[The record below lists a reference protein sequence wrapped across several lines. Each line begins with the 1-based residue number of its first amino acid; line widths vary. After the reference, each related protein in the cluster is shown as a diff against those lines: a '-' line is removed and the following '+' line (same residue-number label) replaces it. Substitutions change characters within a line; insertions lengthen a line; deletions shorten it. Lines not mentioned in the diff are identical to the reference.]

1 MQSNLALLLVA
12 LLYLGSLGPVVVA
25 GHEVGGIEEGDWDFE
40 GVQLDGGISDD
51 KLDALEEANENKRQ
65 VLQETMTIESA
76 AGSDGESIGKTD
88 EKRGLYCNDQKIE
101 PSFMELLAHIV
112 PDVDMG
118 GASEV
123 IEVNVAKLKT
133 AVGKL
138 IPAVGDENA
147 LSNIKIKIPE
157 LDLDDNHPIMKTVDK
172 LKEAGKI
179 SSDSIDNLTRQE
191 VPIMALISNG
201 VFTLKS
207 VGHADSI
214 TMIQQNYA
222 SVNILCNSKAAEYL
236 GPLRGIL
243 CSCYGAET
251 VGSQFAGRGDGSS
264 HSSQWCLT
272 RSLCENTRRGSTC
285 KIIIDPFRTTCIS
298 YTPGISFE
306 SIDYSREIPVVDMS
320 GGDIGN
326 LLSTIG
332 QYLQQ
337 MVPAIGKRIDLAK
350 VLGSFG
356 AYLDYIMAYI
366 PSYLFNMVMGILLVS
381 QADELSSSALFQYV
395 LAATFG
401 ALLAVVWILLAL
413 YRTTETMMKNSA
425 PMFAPGLGAV
435 FIFSSSW
442 ILNQSAIR
450 NMIVTSAVAFWETGA
465 PTPFPWAGKVYFLTS
480 MAVSIFLTT
489 YFGLFSPRSNSR
501 YVLRSLIQI
510 FGFILLSQS
519 TSNFEV
525 SCLVV
530 VFGMTQDQLYYW
542 SYRIWL
548 SYTASTQ
555 KASSKLMGRA
565 LYTRKEL
572 DEVSR
577 ITTER
582 ELAKLRAH
590 LLNSPVKADQYANK
604 LRQGGKTDE
613 AHFLNKFL
621 AGAYHLA
628 ATPLVPGTP
637 GFEEIEE
644 DMGDSDSDED
654 MSHAGG
660 SPYRSPTRSP
670 QKQRKPKSSR
680 WLSAFTWLVA
690 IAIIVSGVIIMQR
703 SMKLS
708 SIESVVEKLGL
719 FKAIALDT
727 IHNFRRNYKLS

>member
-1 MQSNLALLLVA
+1 MVVVLLV
-12 LLYLGSLGPVVVA
+12 LCSLNQPRCSVA
-25 GHEVGGIEEGDWDFE
+25 GQHGGIEEEEIDIE
-40 GVQLDGGISDD
+40 GVALEGGLSDD
-51 KLDALEEANENKRQ
+51 KLDALEEANENARQ
-65 VLQETMTIESA
+65 SFSEEASK
-76 AGSDGESIGKTD
+76 SDNSGQSGEEMGKTD

-101 PSFMELLAHIV
+101 PSFLELLTHLI

-123 IEVNVAKLKT
+123 FEENVAKLKS
-133 AVGKL
+133 AVGK
-138 IPAVGDENA
+138 IVPQENM
-147 LSNIKIKIPE
+147 KMPD
-157 LDLDDNHPIMKTVDK
+157 LDLDDNHPLMKTVDK
-172 LKEAGKI
+172 LKEAGKL
-179 SSDSIDNLTRQE
+179 SSDSIESLTRQE

-201 VFTLKS
+201 IFKLKGVDHMES
-207 VGHADSI
+207 V

-222 SVNILCNSKAAEYL
+222 SVNMVCNSRVAEYL

-251 VGSQFAGRGDGSS
+251 VGSQFAGRGDRSS

-272 RSLCENTRRGSTC
+272 RNLCENTRRGSSC
-285 KIIIDPFRTTCIS
+285 DIVIDPFRTTCIS
-298 YTPGISFE
+298 YTPGLSFKG
-306 SIDYSREIPVVDMS
+306 IDYSREVPVVDMS
-320 GGDIGN
+320 GSEIGN
-326 LLSTIG
+326 LFSSLG
-332 QYLQQ
+332 EYGEKA
-337 MVPAIGKRIDLAK
+337 VPSLKDYRVASI
-350 VLGSFG
+350 LGTVG
-356 AYLDYIMAYI
+356 TYVDYILTYV
-366 PSYLFNMVMGILLVS
+366 PSYLFNLTVGIFLMS
-381 QADELSSSALFQYV
+381 QADDLASSGLFQYV

-442 ILNQSAIR
+442 VLNQSSVR

-465 PTPFPWAGKVYFLTS
+465 PMPFSWAGKAYFLTS
-480 MAVSIFLTT
+480 MALSIFLTA
-489 YFGLFSPRSNSR
+489 YFGLFTPRSNSR
-501 YVLRSLIQI
+501 YVLRSLVQI
-510 FGFILLSQS
+510 FGLILLSQS

-530 VFGMTQDQLYYW
+530 VFGITQEQLFYW

-555 KASSKLMGRA
+555 KSSSKLMGRA
-565 LYTRKEL
+565 LYTRAEL

-590 LLNSPVKADQYANK
+590 LLHSPVKAEQYANK
-604 LRQGGKTDE
+604 LRQGGKTEE
-613 AHFLNKFL
+613 ATVLNKFL

-637 GFEEIEE
+637 GYDEV
-644 DMGDSDSDED
+644 DDDMMGDSDSDED
-654 MSHAGG
+654 MSQMSG
-660 SPYRSPTRSP
+660 SPYRSPMKSP
-670 QKQRKPKSSR
+670 QKQRKPKRSLWFSM
-680 WLSAFTWLVA
+680 LSWVLA
-690 IAIIVSGVIIMQR
+690 IATIIAGVLVMQR

-708 SIESVVEKLGL
+708 TIDSAVEKMGL
-719 FKAIALDT
+719 FKALAMDT
-727 IHNFRRNYKLS
+727 ISSFRRNYKLS